1 MPEAADAPPHRRDHG
16 ARRRRPGRAAA
27 LTLAAFAVIAVA
39 GPLLVP
45 DRLVD
50 PVLADGPVLAPP
62 GVGHPLGT
70 DENGVSVL
78 ALVVR
83 GARLSLIVAL
93 AATALVMIAGIAVGA
108 LSGHFTGRPAAAV
121 DAVTEWFLV
130 LPQVPLALV
139 LAAVLP
145 PGAATVVLVV
155 ALTSWAPVAR
165 TVRAGVRDV
174 EARPFLERAR
184 ALGAG
189 HVHQFRVH
197 VLPATAPLL
206 AASAVLTA
214 ANAVLAEATLSFLG
228 LGGSGRLSWGT
239 TLHHAAAAGAVTGGA
254 WWYVLA
260 PGLAIVTFVLALGAL
275 QRALERP
282 RPG

>member
-1 MPEAADAPPHRRDHG
+1 VF
-16 ARRRRPGRAAA
+16 AA
-27 LTLAAFAVIAVA
+27 LAVA

-62 GVGHPLGT
+62 GAGHLLGT

-83 GARLSLIVAL
+83 GARLSLVVAL
-93 AATALVMIAGIAVGA
+93 AATTLVMLAGTVVGL
-108 LSGHFTGRPAAAV
+108 LSGHFTGRAARAL

-145 PGAATVVLVV
+145 PGAGTVVLAV
-155 ALTSWAPVAR
+155 ALTAWAPVAR
-165 TVRAGVRDV
+165 TVRGGVRDV
-174 EARPFLERAR
+174 ETRPYLDRAR

-189 HVHQFRVH
+189 HLHQLRVH

-206 AASAVLTA
+206 AANAVLTA

-228 LGGSGRLSWGT
+228 LGGAGRLSWGS
-239 TLHHAAAAGAVTGGA
+239 TLQHAAAAGAVTGGA

-260 PGLAIVTFVLALGAL
+260 PGLAVVTFVLALGAL

-282 RPG
+282 PLA